1 MKGTHHRTTTSS
13 KLWCMKLMNNP
24 VYFDLRLTD
33 GGVIEFAS
41 TVSLRRITGGA
52 TVSGEFLSGSIS
64 EVK

>member
-1 MKGTHHRTTTSS
+1 
-13 KLWCMKLMNNP
+13 MKLMNNP

-41 TVSLRRITGGA
+41 TVSLRRTTGGA